1 MGRRSVFEVMPV
13 DSLALRQLIVNNQ
26 QADALQ
32 ELVEKEGLTTLR
44 QAALRVVA
52 SGETSIDEAL
62 KIMMGG

>member
-1 MGRRSVFEVMPV
+1 MPV

-52 SGETSIDEAL
+52 SGETSVDEAL